1 MAAKTAQNHVQTQT
15 VKRQDVTYIKPVLCK
30 DFCPISD
37 KKARFSIK
45 KQYRLHDETGPFS
58 TKKWPSNFSK
68 ACLLHDNVNILY
80 LTSSAVALFFSISSE
95 NPYISA
101 VTQ

>member
-1 MAAKTAQNHVQTQT
+1 M
-15 VKRQDVTYIKPVLCK
+15 VKRQDVTGIKPVLCK

-45 KQYRLHDETGPFS
+45 KQCRLHDETGPFS

-68 ACLLHDNVNILY
+68 ACLLYDNVNILY
-80 LTSSAVALFFSISSE
+80 HADGTIASFFSISSE
-95 NPYISA
+95 DPYIFA